1 MSSTPPLAR
10 DYTEIYDPD
19 TDFDRRYTMATV
31 ARIAERIA
39 PGQRVL
45 ELGCAT
51 GLMTGALVGTG
62 ARVAAIDRSPAYLDR
77 ARARVGEGATLVRAG
92 LEEPG
97 WEELVGDG
105 FDHVL
110 ACNLIH
116 EMGDPVALLARA
128 RAVLAHDGL
137 VHLSL
142 QNPRSIHRLVAL
154 EMGLID
160 DLHEISERGRRFDTL
175 GLWGADE
182 LVQLAREAGLGVI
195 AREGVMLKPLPNAM
209 MAALPPD
216 VLDGFER
223 AARHLPGHCAMTY
236 LVLARG

>member
-1 MSSTPPLAR
+1 MSSTPPVTR
-10 DYTEIYDPD
+10 DYAPIYDPD
-19 TDFDRRYTMATV
+19 TDFDSRYTMATV
-31 ARIAERIA
+31 ARIAERVA

-51 GLMTGALVGTG
+51 GLMTARLAEGG
-62 ARVAAIDRSPAYLDR
+62 ARVSAIDRSQTYLDR
-77 ARARVGEGATLVRAG
+77 ALGRAGEGVTLVRAG

-97 WEELVGDG
+97 WEDLVGGG

-110 ACNLIH
+110 ACNLVH
-116 EMGDPVALLARA
+116 EVDDPVALLARA
-128 RAVLAHDGL
+128 RGVLADDGL
-137 VHLSL
+137 VHLTL
-142 QNPRSIHRLVAL
+142 QNPESIHRLVAL
-154 EMGLID
+154 EMGLIG
-160 DLHEISERGRRFDTL
+160 DLREISERGMRFDTL
-175 GLWGADE
+175 ALWGADE
-182 LVQLAREAGLGVI
+182 LVDLARDAGLGVI

-209 MAALPPD
+209 MAALPPE

>member
-1 MSSTPPLAR
+1 MTTC
-10 DYTEIYDPD
+10 DYTGIYDPD
-19 TDFDRRYTMATV
+19 TDFDRRYTDATA
-31 ARIAERIA
+31 ARVAERIA

-51 GLMTGALVGTG
+51 GLMTAPLVAAG
-62 ARVAAIDRSPAYLDR
+62 ARVTAVDRSGEYLDR

-97 WEELVGDG
+97 WEEATGAG

-116 EMGDPVALLARA
+116 EMDDPVALLARA
-128 RAVLAHDGL
+128 RAVLAPDGL
-137 VHLSL
+137 VHLTL
-142 QNPRSIHRLVAL
+142 QNPASIHRLVAL
-154 EMGLID
+154 EMGVID
-160 DLHEISERGRRFDTL
+160 DLRDISDRGRRYGTL

-182 LVQLAREAGLGVI
+182 LEDLARAAGLGAV

-209 MAALPPD
+209 MAELPAA

-236 LVLARG
+236 LVLSHG